1 MTDQVASEATLQN
14 LSPGELGILA
24 STLDSVAHVGDDA
37 ATDTLDRVIFAEG
50 ISDADSFPLAYYIV
64 HDRQRDLI

>member
-1 MTDQVASEATLQN
+1 MTLETTLRD

-24 STLDSVAHVGDDA
+24 STLDSVMGDGDDH
-37 ATDTLDRVIFAEG
+37 ATDTLDRVIFDEG
-50 ISDADSFPLAYYIV
+50 IADAGSFPLAYYIV